1 MEKSLKTGPVQNHI
15 MKLCGNFL
23 YKVLNP
29 APTTIKQ
36 NHPRGTHR
44 KIYLKKWLPMTA
56 CQRGK
61 EKMER
66 EKKKPRFNRIL
77 WQTHGPCDNPQHTL
91 YKGTGKLNAI
101 WFILGKSW
109 TQYIQCGFLGLWVLE
124 RVPVC
129 LASLLTGCGER
140 DLSGHSRP
148 PLGEPPASWTLLMW
162 FTPRPST

>member
-61 EKMER
+61 EKTQIQQNLMTDTWALRQPTTHIIQRHWQVECHLVYFGQILDTVYSVCF
-66 EKKKPRFNRIL
+66 PR
-77 WQTHGPCDNPQHTL
+77 
-91 YKGTGKLNAI
+91 A
-101 WFILGKSW
+101 LG
-109 TQYIQCGFLGLWVLE
+109 IGACARLPGLSSDWL
-124 RVPVC
+124 R
-129 LASLLTGCGER
+129 
-140 DLSGHSRP
+140 
-148 PLGEPPASWTLLMW
+148 
-162 FTPRPST
+162 